1 MKSHAWMRRWLLVL
15 GLGLSW
21 TGTASAEPVR
31 DTPCTE
37 ASASQ
42 ASGQPALVNLNTA
55 TEAELVRL
63 PGIGPSRARAI
74 IEFREAHRGFY
85 SVSQLLRIKGIGRA
99 MLKRIRPL
107 VVVEP
112 KAPERAPELE
122 PKPS

>member
-1 MKSHAWMRRWLLVL
+1 MRGHVWVRRWVLVL
-15 GLGLSW
+15 GLGLAW
-21 TGTASAEPVR
+21 VAKAAAEPVR

-37 ASASQ
+37 ARSSQGSAE
-42 ASGQPALVNLNTA
+42 PTLVNLNTA
-55 TEAELVRL
+55 TEAELMRL

-107 VVVEP
+107 VVV
-112 KAPERAPELE
+112 APRGAERVAEAA